1 MNAAAGA
8 SLLLP
13 LLVSVPLLGGLA
25 SFVLGGRGRWVAVG
39 ALALNAILAA
49 LLLAATRAGPLG
61 YALGDW
67 PAPLG
72 ITLGADG
79 MAALF
84 VAVSALVTLVAGTY
98 SLAYFAGGSATDR
111 VFWPLWCLL
120 LAALNTL
127 FITRDLFNAYVGI
140 EVLGLSA
147 IALVTLAGDAGAV
160 RAALRYLLVSLVGS
174 LCYLMGVAL
183 IYRAHGVLDVGAL
196 AGISG
201 ATPPE
206 QVALALMSAGLLL
219 KTALFPLHFWLPE
232 AHASAPAPV
241 SAALSALVL
250 KGTFFVLLRLWF
262 EVLPATAGPA
272 AATTVAVLGAAA
284 IAWGSFMAARAPRL
298 KRLVAYSTVAQI
310 GYLFLLFPLLEAGP
324 AQAAALDAVVYFVLA
339 HACAK
344 AAMFLAAGNVQ
355 SAAGH
360 DRIDDLR
367 GDALPGAGTQ
377 FALAFAGISL
387 IGLPPTGG
395 FAAKWMLLQG
405 AAEAGAWW
413 LFAVA
418 LGGALLAAVYVFRV
432 LARSFDLTSML
443 AGRAAPRLARVSAC
457 REWSALVLA
466 LASLALGLVAGP
478 LLSGIHGAGF
488 ALIR

>member
-1 MNAAAGA
+1 MIPAGGA
-8 SLLLP
+8 SAMLP

-25 SFVLGGRGRWVAVG
+25 SFVLGDRGRWAALG
-39 ALALNAILAA
+39 ALALNAVLAA
-49 LLLAATRAGPLG
+49 LLLAATRAGPLD
-61 YALGDW
+61 YALGGW
-67 PAPLG
+67 SAPLG
-72 ITLGADG
+72 IALGADG
-79 MAALF
+79 LSALF
-84 VAVSALVTLVAGTY
+84 VAVSALVTLVAGVY
-98 SLAYFAGGSATDR
+98 SLAYFAGGSATGR

-127 FITRDLFNAYVGI
+127 FVTRDLFNTYVAI

-147 IALVTLAGDAGAV
+147 VALVTLAGDVTAV

-183 IYRAHGVLDVGAL
+183 VYRVHGVLDAGAL
-196 AGISG
+196 ARISG
-201 ATPPE
+201 SSPLECT
-206 QVALALMSAGLLL
+206 ALALMSAGLLL

-250 KGTFFVLLRLWF
+250 KGTFYVLLRLWF
-262 EVLPATAGPA
+262 EILPGAAGPGA
-272 AATTVAVLGAAA
+272 GTTLAVLGAAA
-284 IAWGSFMAARAPRL
+284 IAWGSLMAARTPRL

-310 GYLFLLFPLLEAGP
+310 GYLFLLFPLLGRGP
-324 AQAAALDAVVYFVLA
+324 GRAAALDAVVYFVLA

-355 SAAGH
+355 SVAGH
-360 DRIDDLR
+360 DRIDELR

-377 FALAFAGISL
+377 FAFALAGISL
-387 IGLPPTGG
+387 VGLPPTGG

-405 AAEAGAWW
+405 AAQAGAWW

-418 LGGALLAAVYVFRV
+418 LGGALLAAIYVFRV
-432 LARSFDLTSML
+432 LARCFDLTSVL
-443 AGRAAPRLARVSAC
+443 AGREAPRLVHVPAC

-466 LASLALGLVAGP
+466 LAALVLGLVAGP
-478 LLSGIHGAGF
+478 LLSGIHVPGVP
-488 ALIR
+488 R